1 MKKVTNILWGIVF
14 ITIGIILTLNTFEIT
29 NIELFFD
36 GWWTLLIIIPATID
50 FITKQQKTSSLIG
63 IIIGILLLL
72 SAQDLINVDLL
83 IKLII
88 PISII
93 MIGLYFIFKD
103 CVNTKIKDEIKKL
116 NHEEKNEYNA
126 IFASET
132 IDSIEES
139 NNLEINAIF
148 GDLTLNLNNVDIKDN
163 MLIEANAI
171 FGQTTIITKSN
182 VSVKVISSSI
192 FGKVNNSINNN
203 EKTEKTI
210 YVKANAVFGGVRIK

>member
-182 VSVKVISSSI
+182 VNVKVISSSI